1 VDSLNSSELPEKLQ
15 YQIIKEK
22 HSSIPQIMQ
31 NNQIDCWIVFVRETM
46 INKDPIFDLIIGGQV
61 VWESAFIFA
70 NTQNLFKKI
79 AIVGNFDVAAF
90 EVKNIWDQ
98 VIGYTEGIS
107 QPLREVIDNVNPQLI
122 ALNYSINDVIADG
135 LTYGMFLKIK
145 DILSHNHEKFCTA
158 APLIQ
163 SIKGI
168 KSKTE
173 IKLISEA
180 CKLTETINQNITS
193 QLKPDLS
200 ETKIQHLFYNEIE
213 KYNVGHAWAKSSC
226 PSIDA
231 GPEKQIGHIGP
242 SSNNFVKRGHTLH
255 NDFGIK
261 LTGYC
266 SDLQR
271 MWFFGSPSELP
282 LELRHGFD
290 TVYNAISLAAEE
302 IKPGIAGYLI
312 DQIAREYVV
321 SQGYAEFPHALGH
334 QVGTNAHDGG
344 TILGPLW
351 ERYGNTPYGLIE
363 KGNIFTLELH
373 VKTRNYG
380 YISLEEMVVVE
391 ENFVKFLV
399 PRQTDYIYINI

>member
-1 VDSLNSSELPEKLQ
+1 MASSELPEKLQ

-22 HSSIPQIMQ
+22 HLLIPQIMQ
-31 NNQIDCWIVFVRETM
+31 KNQIDCWIVFVRETM
-46 INKDPIFDLIIGGQV
+46 ITKDPIFDLIVGGEA

-70 NTQNLFKKI
+70 TSQRLFRKI

-90 EVKNIWDQ
+90 KEKSIWSE

-107 QPLREVIDNVNPQLI
+107 KPLREVIDDLNPQTI
-122 ALNYSINDVIADG
+122 ALNFSINDVIADG

-145 DILSHNHEKFCTA
+145 KILNHLQEKFCSA

-163 SIKGI
+163 SLKGI

-173 IKLISEA
+173 IQLILEA
-180 CKLTETINQNITS
+180 CKLTEKINQNITS
-193 QLKPDLS
+193 QLKANLS
-200 ETKIQHLFYNEIE
+200 ESEIQNLFYHEME
-213 KYNVGHAWAKSSC
+213 RYNVKNAWQKSSC

-231 GPEKQIGHIGP
+231 GPDKQIGHIGP
-242 SSNNFVKRGHTLH
+242 SSDNFVKHGHTLH
-255 NDFGIK
+255 NDFGVK

-271 MWFFGSPSELP
+271 MWFFGTPSELP

-290 TVYNAISLAAEE
+290 TVYNAISLAAEKM
-302 IKPGIAGYLI
+302 KPGVAGYLI
-312 DQIAREYVV
+312 DQIVREYVI

-334 QVGTNAHDGG
+334 QVGINAHDGG

-380 YISLEEMVVVE
+380 YISLEEMVVVD
-391 ENFVKFLV
+391 ENSVKFLV
-399 PRQTDYIYINI
+399 PRQTDYIYINSH